1 MAHTKVSI
9 NRKWYGKIPRDR
21 NGRPIPTNLWPK
33 RRKYSWEVRW
43 YSSEG
48 KRYSKSF
55 RERKEAE
62 KHANTVQEKVDKGKC
77 EKPEELLLLSSLW
90 SIVR

>member
-1 MAHTKVSI
+1 MAHAKVSI

-21 NGRPIPTNLWPK
+21 NGRPIPRNLWPK

-55 RERKEAE
+55 RDRKEAE
-62 KHANTVQEKVDKGKC
+62 KLAR
-77 EKPEELLLLSSLW
+77 PR
-90 SIVR
+90 SISTSGRRRAARIVTRTRNKH